1 MVDCA
6 KTEHQAIRSAF
17 PHASVYLCLFH
28 VAQIWEKK
36 IQKDASVRFQGP
48 SIKSTLRRA
57 KTEEDLL
64 LQWDAF
70 KRTFPTATTINN
82 FLEKNWINKER
93 MPEWAPLYR
102 SVSTRDQSS
111 KSF

>member
-48 SIKSTLRRA
+48 SIKSNASQSKNGGRPSTAMGCLQTYLPHCYNH
-57 KTEEDLL
+57 KQLPGEELD
-64 LQWDAF
+64 QQGKDA
-70 KRTFPTATTINN
+70 
-82 FLEKNWINKER
+82 
-93 MPEWAPLYR
+93 
-102 SVSTRDQSS
+102 
-111 KSF
+111 